1 MDSHFDLY
9 VLCGRCAIL
18 HVDFYAVIARRFE
31 PMNRVITIGQ
41 AGHYAAL
48 NCYVDLQL
56 KGCFPT
62 TLVEMTFANFK
73 LLDLNIT
80 TVVEI

>member
-1 MDSHFDLY
+1 MKLRVVVDSHFDLCM
-9 VLCGRCAIL
+9 VCGRCAIL

-48 NCYVDLQL
+48 NLL
-56 KGCFPT
+56 RGSAIKGMFSVNTC
-62 TLVEMTFANFK
+62 
-73 LLDLNIT
+73 
-80 TVVEI
+80 